1 MPEQPPPVARAA
13 ARCPPDPEASPA
25 TLPTASVTFL
35 DAPERP
41 VVRVEL
47 ATSGATRA
55 RGLMYRTEMPRNQG
69 MLFSWPTETIRSFW
83 MRNTC
88 IPLDMLFI
96 AADGFITGIVEQVP
110 TLNDASRS
118 VPCPAAHVLELNAG
132 WARRHGVKPGQK
144 VELPPRSFQEN
155 SQP

>member
-1 MPEQPPPVARAA
+1 
-13 ARCPPDPEASPA
+13 
-25 TLPTASVTFL
+25 VTFTN
-35 DAPERP
+35 APESP

-47 ATSGATRA
+47 ASSDATRS
-55 RGLMYRTEMPRNQG
+55 RGLMYRTQLPQNQG
-69 MLFSWPTETIRSFW
+69 MLFSWPTEGIRRFW
-83 MRNTC
+83 MHNTC

-132 WARRHGVKPGQK
+132 WARRHGVKPGQR
-144 VELPPRSFQEN
+144 VELPGRSDEEN
-155 SQP
+155 ARP